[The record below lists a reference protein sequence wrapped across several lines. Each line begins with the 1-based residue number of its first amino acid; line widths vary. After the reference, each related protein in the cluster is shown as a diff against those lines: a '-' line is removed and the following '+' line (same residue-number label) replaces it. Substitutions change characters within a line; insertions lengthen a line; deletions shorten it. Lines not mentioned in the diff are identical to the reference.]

1 MKIAKNRLVM
11 IKEKEMEYD
20 YLKSTESVYNFL
32 KYKVELHK
40 EPEEVVVML
49 ALDNKLNVVS
59 YCDVARG
66 DISQS
71 FLNPREIFKRALVSN
86 AKSIIIAH
94 NHPSGDVTPSLED
107 STVTKIIKEAGEIMG
122 IKLLDHVIVG
132 EKEYYSFFEN
142 DPEMIDSYEATRH
155 FRITEKK
162 NKNKTD
168 KEVSQKEKERN

>member
-1 MKIAKNRLVM
+1 
-11 IKEKEMEYD
+11 
-20 YLKSTESVYNFL
+20 
-32 KYKVELHK
+32 
-40 EPEEVVVML
+40 
-49 ALDNKLNVVS
+49 
-59 YCDVARG
+59 
-66 DISQS
+66 
-71 FLNPREIFKRALVSN
+71 
-86 AKSIIIAH
+86 
-94 NHPSGDVTPSLED
+94 
-107 STVTKIIKEAGEIMG
+107 MG

>member
-59 YCDVARG
+59 Y
-66 DISQS
+66 
-71 FLNPREIFKRALVSN
+71 
-86 AKSIIIAH
+86 
-94 NHPSGDVTPSLED
+94 
-107 STVTKIIKEAGEIMG
+107 
-122 IKLLDHVIVG
+122 
-132 EKEYYSFFEN
+132 
-142 DPEMIDSYEATRH
+142 
-155 FRITEKK
+155 
-162 NKNKTD
+162 
-168 KEVSQKEKERN
+168 